1 MLNRTIQDALNEQIK
16 NEVYSGYLYLSM
28 AAYSESVNLPGFAHW
43 MRAQA
48 QEELGHALKMFDYVN
63 ERGGRVLLQA
73 IAQPPAEFE
82 SPLDVFR
89 KTLEHEQHVTQL
101 IHDLYALALQ
111 ENDYATQM
119 FLQWFVTEQVE
130 EEKNATE
137 IVNLLEA
144 VGGRGQGLIM
154 LDRQLAQRGA
164 D

>member
-1 MLNRTIQDALNEQIK
+1 MLNKTIQDALNEQIK
-16 NEVYSGYLYLSM
+16 NEIYSGYLYLAM
-28 AAYSESVNLPGFAHW
+28 AAYSESVNLGGFAHW

-48 QEELGHALKMFDYVN
+48 QEEMGHAMKMFSYIN

-82 SPLDVFR
+82 SPLDVFH
-89 KTLEHEQHVTQL
+89 KTLEHEQHVTKL
-101 IHDLYALALQ
+101 IHDLYALSLR

-119 FLQWFVTEQVE
+119 FLQWFITEQVE

-137 IVNLLEA
+137 IVNLLERI
-144 VGGRGQGLIM
+144 GGQAQGLVM

-164 D
+164 H